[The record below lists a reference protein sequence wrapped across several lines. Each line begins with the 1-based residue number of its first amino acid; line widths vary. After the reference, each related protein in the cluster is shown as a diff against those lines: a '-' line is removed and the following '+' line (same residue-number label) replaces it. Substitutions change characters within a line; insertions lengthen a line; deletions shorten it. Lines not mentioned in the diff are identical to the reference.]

1 MRVFAD
7 SADAE
12 ACFDAPFQ
20 YLPDA
25 TPVVTDVTPS
35 SSPASGGILLT
46 LSGTNFLTAGPHLL
60 CRVGTAAR
68 EALAVSD
75 ALATCLAP
83 PGSIGVAT
91 IALGSDAAGFSDAPV
106 PLEYVRDVRVTSVHP
121 SSGPATGALR
131 SQASTQTLHPELN
144 SKP

>member
-25 TPVVTDVTPS
+25 TPAVTAVTPS
-35 SSPASGGILLT
+35 SSPASGGVLLT
-46 LSGTNFLTAGPHLL
+46 LSGTNFLAAGPHLL

-68 EALAVSD
+68 EAVAVSD
-75 ALATCLAP
+75 ELATCLAP
-83 PGSIGVAT
+83 PGGVGVSC
-91 IALGSDAAGFSDAPV
+91 IALGSDGAGFSDSPV
-106 PLEYVRDVRVTSVHP
+106 PLEYIRDVRVEVTSVHP
-121 SSGPATGALR
+121 SSGPATATLR
-131 SQASTQTLHPELN
+131 TQASAINPTP
-144 SKP
+144 